1 MPRKSEQKRRMD
13 KEIKQLLVRL
23 PDDLHL
29 ELKLKCVKEGRA
41 MQEILIEGVKKY
53 VGHNWAKKIW

>member
-1 MPRKSEQKRRMD
+1 MLRKSEQKRKMG
-13 KEIKQLLVRL
+13 KETKQLLVRL

-53 VGHNWAKKIW
+53 VGHN